1 MRYFKIILL
10 IMFLSACRKKTDIK
24 VRVYNYALGEPIT
37 DAKVVLIKTKLSG
50 GLFSAGY
57 DCKTIEEK
65 TVDADGYCFFSDEKL
80 RTDKTYQYA
89 CKIKYAY
96 GKDVRYNCNPTENSV
111 VIAGKTNEKILHDET
126 FDCFFKVIYNNTLN
140 PSISGDSLI
149 VYMTSP
155 IYEVPGQP
163 FPFGGGGVFNN
174 KNLNADNNYPY
185 PSYFSSD
192 LIKSFAGKHVLK
204 IYKKKMGVVTQTVDT
219 IKIYPYETKT
229 IEINW

>member
-50 GLFSAGY
+50 GVFSAGY

-65 TVDADGYCFFSDEKL
+65 TVDADGYCFFNDEKL

-89 CKIKYAY
+89 CKIKFAY
-96 GKDVRYNCNPTENSV
+96 GKETFYNCTPTENSV
-111 VIAGKTNEKILHDET
+111 VLTGETNDKVLHNET
-126 FDCFFKVIYNNTLN
+126 FNCFFKVQYNNLLN
-140 PSISGDSLI
+140 PSQTGDSLY

-155 IYEVPGQP
+155 KYEVPGQP
-163 FPFGGGGVFNN
+163 YPFGGGEYLSIG
-174 KNLNADNNYPY
+174 
-185 PSYFSSD
+185 
-192 LIKSFAGKHVLK
+192 IT
-204 IYKKKMGVVTQTVDT
+204 METVTFHTL
-219 IKIYPYETKT
+219 PL
-229 IEINW
+229 